1 MRKFLKIIKYLFS
14 ILIILFIFIAAGLL
28 THYQASYQPTPM
40 PSHVSAAP
48 PIRMAEPLPGK
59 PVIMPVPKD
68 MVWKGGSFTLRE
80 PIEFVSL
87 PEDAATIAKI
97 GAVRLSAKWIEKNSG
112 SLIFVRN
119 PSLMSQGYTLS
130 VMPNRIVV
138 EYSSLEGLNN
148 AISTLKRLI
157 LQSNHQLPCVEIE
170 DHPDLKVRGAML
182 DISRGKVPTLQ
193 TLFGMVD
200 FLADLKYN
208 QLQLYVEGFSFGYP
222 SFKDLWEKTE
232 TPLLPEE
239 IRQLDAYCRDRFI
252 ELIPNQ
258 NSLGHMDAWLRMDQ
272 FKNLAECPE
281 GFKLLGLI
289 EMKSTIAP
297 SNPASLELI
306 KKMSEDLMPNFQS
319 KQFNVNLDEPFEL
332 GKSKDHPV
340 SDSKEIAEIYLAYAG
355 KLNSYLN
362 NKGRKMMMWGDV
374 VSRNPGI
381 LAEIPKN
388 ITLLEWRYESM
399 QPFAPICSK
408 YQQAGLNYLVCP
420 GTSTWSSF
428 TGRTDNMMGNVE
440 NAVSAAIR
448 YGAAGMLVTDWGD
461 TPHLQYLTVSY
472 PGLAYAAALSWN
484 DLPRESIP
492 LTGYLDQVIFRDKSQ
507 KMGSLVM
514 ELGRYNQFEE
524 FPMVAMTT
532 TSMAFR
538 FGLMDKLLLNT
549 IDQKLHTGLLE
560 LLSSESEVKQELT
573 NRFTKARIYNSRAI
587 VQYVDS
593 LELLLFQTKLEQG
606 DSALIKEEYVNAIR
620 MIRLGAMIK
629 HYNDFHLQQTDEENR
644 SLLNEMKVLNPK
656 IIAEHERLWM
666 KRNKKSGLV
675 TSMDAFVKLQKQ
687 IDDKLTLQ
695 EKNGF
700 SQWLK
705 RIFEK
710 MGVAAAVLYLK

>member
-1 MRKFLKIIKYLFS
+1 MKYLFS
-14 ILIILFIFIAAGLL
+14 ILFIILVVVAAGLL
-28 THYQASYQPTPM
+28 TFYQTSYRTTPL
-40 PSHVSAAP
+40 SSSVSAAP
-48 PIRMAEPLPGK
+48 PIRMTVPSPGK
-59 PVIMPVPKD
+59 PVLVPVPRQL
-68 MVWKGGSFTLRE
+68 VWDAGSFSLRE
-80 PIEFVSL
+80 AMEFASP
-87 PEDAATIAKI
+87 PEDSAAIRKTLEI
-97 GAVRLSAKWIEKNSG
+97 RLNSKWIFKKEG
-112 SLIFVRN
+112 SVKFKRDR
-119 PSLMSQGYTLS
+119 SLADQAYRLK
-130 VMPNRIVV
+130 VHPHQIIV
-138 EYSSLEGLNN
+138 EYGNLEGMNY
-148 AISTLKRLI
+148 AISTLKQLAF
-157 LQSNHQLPCVEIE
+157 QSNGLLPCVQIA

-182 DISRGKVPTLQ
+182 DISRGKIPTLQ

-252 ELIPNQ
+252 ELVPNQ
-258 NSLGHMDAWLRMDQ
+258 NSLGHMDAWLRTDQ

-289 EMKSTIAP
+289 EMKSTISP
-297 SNPASLELI
+297 SNPASLELV

-319 KQFNVNLDEPFEL
+319 TQFNVNLDEPFEL
-332 GKSKDHPV
+332 GKNKDHPV

-355 KLNSYLN
+355 KLNGYLN
-362 NKGRKMMMWGDV
+362 NKDRKMMMWGDV
-374 VSRNPGI
+374 VSRNPDI
-381 LAEIPKN
+381 IAKIPKN

-399 QPFAPICSK
+399 QPFVSICSK
-408 YQQAGLNYLVCP
+408 YQQAGLKYLVCP
-420 GTSTWSSF
+420 GTSSWSSF

-472 PGLAYAAALSWN
+472 AGLAYAAALSWYN
-484 DLPRESIP
+484 LPRESIP
-492 LTGYLDQVIFRDKSQ
+492 LIGYLDRVVFRDKSH

-560 LLSSESEVKQELT
+560 LLSSEAEVKQELT
-573 NRFTKARIYNSRAI
+573 NRFNNARPYDSRAI

-593 LELLLFQTKLEQG
+593 LEHQLVQIKLEIA
-606 DSALIKEEYVNAIR
+606 DSSLIKEEYVNAIH
-620 MIRLGAMIK
+620 MIRLGALIK

-644 SLLNEMKVLNPK
+644 SLLNEMKLLNPK
-656 IIAEHERLWM
+656 IISEHERLWM

-700 SQWLK
+700 SQWVK

-710 MGVAAAVLYLK
+710 MGVAAAVLYLN